1 MHSDEQSPLSIAMS
15 AVFTAILLLASVS
28 VAWGA
33 WSVLEGQTRNG
44 LFGIL
49 LGGLAAHAA
58 HRRWQARK
66 ESEE

>member
-1 MHSDEQSPLSIAMS
+1 MHSDEQSPLSVAMT

-28 VAWGA
+28 VVWGA

-44 LFGIL
+44 LVGFV
-49 LGGLAAHAA
+49 LGGLVAHGA

-66 ESEE
+66 EPGH